1 MLTELRISNFALIGQ
16 VSLQLTA
23 GFQVLTGETGAGK
36 SILVEAIGLLV
47 GGRAAVDQIRADA
60 DEAVVEGCFSVGQGS
75 LLDGLRADGLL
86 GDADSDLIV
95 RRVVSRSGRHRIYLN
110 GSLAPL
116 HVLQRLAGTIV
127 DIHGQHEQQSLLSP
141 KAQLDALDA
150 LGQLQD
156 LRREYTARYDRWTTR
171 RGEIEDHE
179 RSLADR
185 REREDFLQ
193 FQARELN
200 EADVQPGEDEALEA
214 ERNRLA
220 NGRRLSELAGEAYD
234 ALYGADAAVLTRLG
248 AVAEWMRSLGTIDP
262 EAGGWVSLC
271 EGAAAQLR
279 ELAHALRAYQDG
291 LEHDPERLAH
301 IEDRLDAIQR
311 LKKKHGAT
319 LAGLLQKREE
329 LTGQLEA
336 LSSAG
341 SRTAE
346 LKDLLESEGKELER
360 VARRLSAARR
370 RTAEVMETRMQK
382 ELAALRMEHTRF
394 HVQVTTPEDAVPSA
408 TGHDRV
414 EFLLSANPGEPLM
427 PLSRV
432 ASGGEL
438 SRIMLAM
445 KTVLAK
451 ADTVPVLVFD
461 EIDAGVGGAAAAAM
475 GERLR
480 ALSEYHQVVCITHLA
495 QIASQATT
503 HFLITKAVEKKRTVT
518 RITRLTSSSRREEI
532 ARMLGGMTVTPSARR
547 TASEMIGE
555 TDIP

>member
-16 VSLQLTA
+16 VSLQLTS

-47 GGRAAVDQIRADA
+47 GGRAAVEQIRADA
-60 DEAVVEGCFSVGQGS
+60 DEAVVEGCFCVGQGS
-75 LLDGLRADGLL
+75 LLESLRADGLL
-86 GDADSDLIV
+86 GPADSDLIV

-110 GSLAPL
+110 GNLAPL
-116 HVLQRLAGTIV
+116 HVLQRLAGTLV
-127 DIHGQHEQQSLLSP
+127 DIHGQHEQQSLLST
-141 KAQLDALDA
+141 KTQLDALDA

-156 LRREYTARYDRWTTR
+156 LRLEYAARYERWTTR
-171 RGEIEDHE
+171 RREIEDHE

-185 REREDFLQ
+185 REREDFLR
-193 FQARELN
+193 FQARELI
-200 EADVQPGEDEALEA
+200 EADLHPGEDEALEV

-220 NGRRLSELAGEAYD
+220 NGRRLSELAGDAYD
-234 ALYGADAAVLTRLG
+234 ALYGEDAAVLTRLG
-248 AVAEWMRSLGTIDP
+248 TVAERIRSLRTIDS
-262 EAGGWVSLC
+262 EAAGWVSVC

-291 LEHDPERLAH
+291 LEHDPERLTH
-301 IEDRLDAIQR
+301 IEDRLDAMQR
-311 LKKKHGAT
+311 LKKKHGT
-319 LAGLLQKREE
+319 TVAGLLQKREE
-329 LTGQLEA
+329 LTGQLDA
-336 LSSAG
+336 FSSAG
-341 SRTAE
+341 SRAAE
-346 LKDLLESEGKELER
+346 LKDLLESDGSELER

-370 RTAEVMETRMQK
+370 RTAEVMETRMHK
-382 ELAALRMEHTRF
+382 ELGALRMEHTRF
-394 HVQVTTPEDAVPSA
+394 HVQVTTPEGADPGA
-408 TGHDRV
+408 TGRDRV

-480 ALSEYHQVVCITHLA
+480 ALSEYHQVLCITHLA
-495 QIASQATT
+495 QVASQATT
-503 HFLITKAVEKKRTVT
+503 HFLISKAVEKKRTVT
-518 RITRLTSSSRREEI
+518 RITRLTPSSRRDEI
-532 ARMLGGMTVTPSARR
+532 ARMLGGLTVTPSARK

-555 TDIP
+555 ADVP